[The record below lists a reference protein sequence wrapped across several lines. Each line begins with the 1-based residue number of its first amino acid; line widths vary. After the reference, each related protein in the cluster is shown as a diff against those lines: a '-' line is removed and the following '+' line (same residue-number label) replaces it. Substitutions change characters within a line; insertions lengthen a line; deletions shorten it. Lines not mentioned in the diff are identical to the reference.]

1 MAIYRNV
8 SMTFWTDSKVADDF
22 SADDRYIYL
31 YLFTNPHSNLCGC
44 YEISYRQMAYET
56 GLDANKL
63 KTVIRRLQDRHDV
76 IRYNEDTKEV
86 LLLNW
91 HKYNWTSSE
100 KFRRP
105 LKAEIDNIKADR
117 FRKYLTDLFDGN
129 EPQSVDTVSDLED
142 TVSEEENN
150 KGTPIDTTVTV
161 SVSDTVT
168 DTVSETVLEIID
180 YLNNTCGTN
189 YKPKSKKTKELIN
202 ARMNEGYTVEDFKTV
217 VFKKAK
223 QWKDDPKMCRYLRPE
238 TLFGP
243 KFEGYLNEQTALTF
257 EERLAMA

>member
-8 SMTFWTDSKVADDF
+8 AMSFWTDSKIVDDF
-22 SADDRYIYL
+22 TPEERYLYL
-31 YLFTNPHSNLCGC
+31 YLFTNPHTNLCGC
-44 YEISYRQMAYET
+44 YEISTKQIADET
-56 GLDANKL
+56 GYGVAKVRNILSNLECK
-63 KTVIRRLQDRHDV
+63 HDV
-76 IRYNEDTKEV
+76 IRYSEETKEV
-86 LLLNW
+86 LILKW
-91 HKYNWTSSE
+91 HKYNWTKSE
-100 KFRRP
+100 KFRAP
-105 LKAEIDNIKADR
+105 LGREIEAVKCVEFSTFLLDV
-117 FRKYLTDLFDGN
+117 FN
-129 EPQSVDTVSDLED
+129 ENDTVSIPYQYGSD
-142 TVSEEENN
+142 TRAR
-150 KGTPIDTTVTV
+150 TV
-161 SVSDTVT
+161 SVSVT